1 MKQFYETLFEPDVQ
15 WQGSISFYE
24 DGYLTTLSGSQFQSE
39 VRSLSN
45 WLESLSLDEGG
56 LLGIYA
62 PNTVSWLLW
71 DLATLRCGLRLKAFN
86 KKPELR
92 NINDFLTEHT
102 LAILITND
110 VSLIEAGALDITTAR
125 HPDEINNSLVINRQH
140 QHSFNKDCLS
150 LVYSS
155 GTTGY
160 DKGLII
166 SKKGADFVINR
177 FIKDY
182 KLSEQDRHLIFL
194 PLANFQQRLSVYG
207 CLLSKASLC
216 LCDYKGVFPAMLAFK
231 PTFLIAPPVFYRTVM
246 QVYKMRQKEDMTLNE
261 IMGGDIR
268 FCITGMAPIDKATL
282 DNFDQNGI
290 HLLEAYGTTET
301 GMITWNTLDSYK
313 YGSTGKPLDRTHL
326 IINSE
331 GELSVNRSWPLSQG
345 YFLQPEDNEY
355 EIFMPNG
362 NIVTGDIVV
371 EDEEGFFYI
380 AGRSKEIILLDNG
393 KKIHPREIELAF
405 EKKGINCEFIVFFY
419 ASKRAPAML
428 VSRNNLTEEEA
439 ILSQEM
445 IEEANLS
452 LSQDYKVR
460 HIFYSN
466 ESIINNPAFMTANM
480 KISRKKVEDY
490 IINQSL

>member
-1 MKQFYETLFEPDVQ
+1 MKQFYETLFEPNVQ
-15 WQGSISFYE
+15 WQGAINYYE
-24 DGYLTTLSGSQFQSE
+24 EGHLTTLSGSQFQSE

-45 WLESLSLDEGG
+45 WLESLSLEDGG
-56 LLGIYA
+56 LIGIYA
-62 PNTVSWLLW
+62 PNSVSWLLW

-86 KKPELR
+86 KKPEFR
-92 NINDFLTEHT
+92 SIIDFLNEHS

-110 VSLIEAGALDITTAR
+110 VSLIELGALDITTAR
-125 HPDEINNSLVINRQH
+125 HPNEINKGLVINRQH
-140 QHSFNKDCLS
+140 RNSFNQDCLS

-160 DKGLII
+160 DKGLVI

-177 FIKDY
+177 FIMDY
-182 KLSEQDRHLIFL
+182 QLTNQDRHLIFL

-207 CLLSKASLC
+207 CMLSNASLC
-216 LCDYKGVFPAMLAFK
+216 LCDYRGVFPAMLAFG

-246 QVYKMRQKEDMTLNE
+246 QVYKMRQKEEMTLNE
-261 IMGGDIR
+261 LMGGNIR

-282 DNFDQNGI
+282 EKFDQNGI

-301 GMITWNTLDSYK
+301 GMITWNTLGSYK

-331 GELSVNRSWPLSQG
+331 GELSVNRQWPLSQG
-345 YFLQPEDNEY
+345 YFHQPEINEA
-355 EIFMPNG
+355 EIFRPNG

-371 EDEEGFFYI
+371 EDDDGFFYI
-380 AGRSKEIILLDNG
+380 VGRSKEIILLDNG

-405 EKKGINCEFIVFFY
+405 EQKGINYEFVVFFY
-419 ASKRAPAML
+419 AAKRAPAML
-428 VSRNNLTEEEA
+428 VSRNNLSEDEVT
-439 ILSQEM
+439 LCQKM
-445 IEEANLS
+445 IEEANRS
-452 LSQDYKVR
+452 FSQDYKVR
-460 HIFYSN
+460 HIFYLN
-466 ESIINNPAFMTANM
+466 ESIINNSAFMTANM
-480 KISRKKVEDY
+480 KISRKKIEDY